1 MVICMGNKM
10 GDVVT
15 GVDQVRAQIEV
26 RLQQHP
32 EQWLRTLR
40 ENPGSFAEVEQTV
53 RHVFQQMADRMVAGL
68 LAQATEPSEFA
79 QAAKKK

>member
-1 MVICMGNKM
+1 MVIRMTDKT

-15 GVDQVRAQIEV
+15 GVDLARTMIEQ

-32 EQWLRTLR
+32 EQWLQRLR
-40 ENPGSFAEVEQTV
+40 ETPGSFAEVERAV
-53 RHVFQQMADRMVAGL
+53 HRAFQQMADQMVAGL
-68 LAQATEPSEFA
+68 LAQTTEPAEFG